1 VATVGHRAS
10 PDAAQPLGG
19 CIRGAIDEEFRS
31 PEDRVKSHNHA
42 VARFLTDLLG
52 RLKSTTV
59 GDTIASANLRPH
71 LLCWA
76 LLAVCLLYM
85 VQLWTPLRLNGDAI
99 ELLSIA
105 SSAADGHGF
114 LDHGQKT
121 HYPPGYPA
129 MVVCLD
135 RVGEARPW
143 SLVGLNALFLF
154 VGFISANYVA
164 RHYFQLSS
172 KWGIATL
179 LFTALSFAL
188 IKHFT
193 LTLTDIPF
201 FGISMI
207 AAALMVRAERESG
220 ASYYIFSAAALSI
233 SIVSVLVRPIAIALF
248 PCLVWSL
255 GAHLGFGEIRLNKR
269 ILIGS
274 AALAVVLAGSVSVLL
289 LHTKYVQEALSVLA
303 RQGLGRSIRNILL
316 FRVHEIGE
324 LSLNAPASKLG
335 VLAPLVWVFGVT
347 GTVALAVYVR
357 HCRMGFVE
365 VYLAAYMFILLLWPY
380 GDTRF
385 WTPVLPLMF
394 AELFSLAQPWT
405 FTGWKKYVT
414 VLYSAVYA
422 LMGLVALAYSTWI
435 TFSGREFPRRY
446 GDDHLRPTY
455 ELFYSDPHVDRSRVY
470 EPALELLQR
479 YSGQPR
485 HYTSAHK

>member
-1 VATVGHRAS
+1 
-10 PDAAQPLGG
+10 
-19 CIRGAIDEEFRS
+19 
-31 PEDRVKSHNHA
+31 
-42 VARFLTDLLG
+42 
-52 RLKSTTV
+52 
-59 GDTIASANLRPH
+59 
-71 LLCWA
+71 
-76 LLAVCLLYM
+76 
-85 VQLWTPLRLNGDAI
+85 
-99 ELLSIA
+99 
-105 SSAADGHGF
+105 
-114 LDHGQKT
+114 
-121 HYPPGYPA
+121 
-129 MVVCLD
+129 
-135 RVGEARPW
+135 
-143 SLVGLNALFLF
+143 
-154 VGFISANYVA
+154 
-164 RHYFQLSS
+164 
-172 KWGIATL
+172 
-179 LFTALSFAL
+179 L

>member
-1 VATVGHRAS
+1 
-10 PDAAQPLGG
+10 
-19 CIRGAIDEEFRS
+19 
-31 PEDRVKSHNHA
+31 
-42 VARFLTDLLG
+42 
-52 RLKSTTV
+52 
-59 GDTIASANLRPH
+59 
-71 LLCWA
+71 
-76 LLAVCLLYM
+76 M